1 MELGLTRMNNK
12 PEWRSETELL
22 RDKVKSLEIAL
33 REAQL
38 DNDQLRQALGS
49 NHPLTLTMNNRLGG
63 FF

>member
-1 MELGLTRMNNK
+1 MNNK